1 MKHEST
7 SLEDTRRAQTCGDA
21 FHLSY
26 QRTGF
31 NIAQATVLGC
41 APSVHA
47 ARQEVL
53 PNVGTGDLAVR

>member
-1 MKHEST
+1 
-7 SLEDTRRAQTCGDA
+7 LEDTRRAQTCGDA